1 VALEARSEVRE
12 AYAAYRSA
20 YDTAQVHSRELLP
33 LRQKISDE
41 MLLRYNG
48 MLIGVNELLDDA
60 RSRAMAAGQALAAQ
74 RASGW
79 PMPGCRPPWRR
90 ARPRDRCRRPGRL
103 PPQRRPGQRGRGP
116 LKACHD
122 RTQRFLPHGGRHLL
136 GAAAV
141 SRAGAALLPEAAT
154 QTSPETQVPPR
165 RPMAGP
171 SSPWSRSTAG
181 PCPGA

>member
-74 RASGW
+74 RLWLADARLQAALAGVPARATDAADLAAS
-79 PMPGCRPPWRR
+79 
-90 ARPRDRCRRPGRL
+90 
-103 PPQRRPGQRGRGP
+103 
-116 LKACHD
+116 
-122 RTQRFLPHGGRHLL
+122 LL
-136 GAAAV
+136 NDAPASAAA
-141 SRAGAALLPEAAT
+141 GH
-154 QTSPETQVPPR
+154 
-165 RPMAGP
+165 
-171 SSPWSRSTAG
+171 
-181 PCPGA
+181 